1 MSTRRV
7 GDTRHEIVG
16 SQSGVSG
23 ENRRDDY
30 DADRGSANEPRSRMG
45 LSISS
50 FVRLALPHVR
60 SMRRLR
66 QPDAIVRGLRVQ
78 GYERLLPSQ
87 CLALDLLALRD

>member
-23 ENRRDDY
+23 ENRRDDD
-30 DADRGSANEPRSRMG
+30 DADRGSANEPPSRMA

-50 FVRLALPHVR
+50 FVGLALPHVR

-78 GYERLLPSQ
+78 GYKRLLPCQ
-87 CLALDLLALRD
+87 CPRLDLLALQD

>member
-30 DADRGSANEPRSRMG
+30 DADRGSANEPRSRMA

-78 GYERLLPSQ
+78 GYKRLLPCQ
-87 CLALDLLALRD
+87 CPRLDLLALQD